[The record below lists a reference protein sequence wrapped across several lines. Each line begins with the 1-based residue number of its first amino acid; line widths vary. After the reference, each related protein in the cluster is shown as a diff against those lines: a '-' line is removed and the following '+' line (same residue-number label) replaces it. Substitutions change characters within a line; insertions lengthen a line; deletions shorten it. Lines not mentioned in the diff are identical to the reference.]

1 MRRMLSGT
9 LLLLSALA
17 GPARA
22 EEAPAKPVAVPF
34 ELIGSKHIAIK
45 IKING
50 KGPYRVIFDTGAPV
64 SLVNNRVAKASGI
77 VPKNYRPSPF
87 AFFGAAGQFQIKEL
101 EVGGV
106 KAANVPVIVM
116 DHPTVQA
123 ISKVLG
129 PVEGLVGFP
138 FFARYK
144 MVVDYQAKELTFTP
158 NGYKPGDVMESMM
171 KMLMGGQENK
181 GKPKIAAA
189 AGQWGIIV
197 EKEMKDEDAGVTIK
211 TVMDGSAAEKAGL
224 KAGDR
229 LLTIDGRWTDS
240 VGDTYQ
246 AASFVK
252 PGKSAPVVIKR
263 DGKEMKLTVSPLSG
277 L

>member
-1 MRRMLSGT
+1 MLSGT

-144 MVVDYQAKELTFTP
+144 MTIDYQAKTITFVP
-158 NGYKPGDVMESMM
+158 NGFKPPDVMQKMM
-171 KMLMGGQENK
+171 ASLMDRDRPPPQVLAPAAQWGFKVHKGRGDQEA
-181 GKPKIAAA
+181 GVTIQEVLPGSAAA
-189 AGQWGIIV
+189 AG
-197 EKEMKDEDAGVTIK
+197 
-211 TVMDGSAAEKAGL
+211 GL
-224 KAGDR
+224 QAGDR
-229 LLTIDGRWTDS
+229 LLSLDGRWTDS
-240 VGDTYQ
+240 VAECYG
-246 AASFVK
+246 AAGHVK
-252 PGKSAPVVIKR
+252 PGTAAKVVVKR
-263 DGKEMKLTVSPLSG
+263 KDKEVELTVKPVAG